1 MRVTIWFLAGL
12 ALLAARASPA
22 ASVEENVSAAASAV
36 EACYDERSYSSAVQG
51 LSPMRFEI
59 AIRNECFDYEA
70 SLKKLYNQPAQK
82 SVLGNLRRKAVI
94 KYFDALGQLRPRFQG
109 LCPKKEYSCIIGQ
122 R

>member
-12 ALLAARASPA
+12 ALLGARASQA
-22 ASVEENVSAAASAV
+22 ASAEDNVSAAARSV
-36 EACYDERSYSSAVQG
+36 EACYDERMYSSAVQG

-82 SVLGNLRRKAVI
+82 SVLGNLRRKSVV
-94 KYFDALGQLRPRFQG
+94 KYFDALGQLHPRFEG